1 MFGLG
6 VLLVIVFGAFWL
18 FAALIGGLFKLTFG
32 IIGALFGGLFG
43 LFALSIVALLVLPI
57 VFFALL
63 PLLMPVLFIAGL
75 VWLIVHASRTHPE
88 PPSHAQG
95 QARTG

>member
-1 MFGLG
+1 MLKLG
-6 VLLVIVFGAFWL
+6 VLLVVVFGAFWL

-32 IIGALFGGLFG
+32 IIGALLGGLFG
-43 LFALSIVALLVLPI
+43 LFVLSMAALLVLPI

-75 VWLIVHASRTHPE
+75 VWLIVRASRTRTE
-88 PPSHAQG
+88 PPRHAQG
-95 QARTG
+95 